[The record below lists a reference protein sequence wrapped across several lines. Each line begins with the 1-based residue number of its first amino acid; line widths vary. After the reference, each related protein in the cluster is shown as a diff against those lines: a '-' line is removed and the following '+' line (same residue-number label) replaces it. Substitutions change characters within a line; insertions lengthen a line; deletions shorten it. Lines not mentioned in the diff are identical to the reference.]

1 MRRQKTAKTA
11 AVAALTMGLAA
22 LATVGTAGTAS
33 AAPVTINAARSTS
46 IHLENRTGCD
56 LYRTN
61 QSLDHGIWTVE
72 VPQIV
77 RDGSRRDWAS
87 ESNGFMTGT
96 EGRATFQTGNCGNPA
111 LNYKEIELHWD
122 NPYVGSNQYSER
134 GDEFLF
140 VREGGS
146 GNNAD
151 VTWRIWGR

>member
-1 MRRQKTAKTA
+1 MRRPKTVKTA
-11 AVAALTMGLAA
+11 AVAALTVGLAA
-22 LATVGTAGTAS
+22 LATVGSAS
-33 AAPVTINAARSTS
+33 AAPVTTYAARSTV
-46 IHLENRTGCD
+46 INLENRTGCD

-72 VPQIV
+72 VPQLV
-77 RDGSRRDWAS
+77 RDGEKLDWAS

-96 EGRATFQTGNCGNPA
+96 EGRATFQTGNCGNPS

-134 GDEFLF
+134 GNAFLF

-146 GNNAD
+146 GNNAN